1 MLCAR
6 LGSVCGPEP
15 RPALLHGD
23 AQQNNF
29 VSTHDGAVMVDS
41 CPYFGHPEID
51 LAHVD
56 YFQSVPE
63 ELFDGYREVLL
74 IDAGFAGRRELW
86 RLFAYLVVI
95 SVDGD
100 TPLGRA
106 FLTRLDDALRL
117 YR

>member
-1 MLCAR
+1 
-6 LGSVCGPEP
+6 
-15 RPALLHGD
+15 
-23 AQQNNF
+23 
-29 VSTHDGAVMVDS
+29 MVDA

-86 RLFAYLVVI
+86 RLYAYLAMI
-95 SVDGD
+95 TVDGD
-100 TPLGRA
+100 AAFGRA
-106 FLTRLDDALRL
+106 SLTRLDDALRL